1 MRSMWVLRRG
11 LNIAS
16 YQIVQRWEA
25 QHSEVGKWIQN
36 MDKYTKTNGGLEI
49 NTLDFGILLF
59 PVKNISS
66 LFALKQCD
74 FIVKSN

>member
-1 MRSMWVLRRG
+1 
-11 LNIAS
+11 
-16 YQIVQRWEA
+16 
-25 QHSEVGKWIQN
+25 

-66 LFALKQCD
+66 LFYEVNFALKQCD
-74 FIVKSN
+74 LIVKSN

>member
-1 MRSMWVLRRG
+1 
-11 LNIAS
+11 
-16 YQIVQRWEA
+16 
-25 QHSEVGKWIQN
+25 

-66 LFALKQCD
+66 LFYKVNFALKQCD
-74 FIVKSN
+74 FTVKPNLPTRSKCWQLGIIY